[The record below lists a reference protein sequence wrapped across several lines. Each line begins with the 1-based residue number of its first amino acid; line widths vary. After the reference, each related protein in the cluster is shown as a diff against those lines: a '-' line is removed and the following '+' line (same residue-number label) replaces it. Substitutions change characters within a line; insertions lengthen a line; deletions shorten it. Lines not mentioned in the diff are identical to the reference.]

1 MEGRYYL
8 QVHVTVQDLCRKV
21 DPACLPKEMGG
32 TMPMAEMIE
41 LWKMELAAKRN
52 LVLTSSNMRIL
63 SDRGIVSRNGTDR
76 NNNNTNSNSL
86 GMETITGSFRKLEV
100 DLLTEV
106 TQ

>member
-1 MEGRYYL
+1 M
-8 QVHVTVQDLCRKV
+8 HVTVPDLCRKV
-21 DPACLPKEMGG
+21 DPACLPKELGG

-52 LVLTSSNMRIL
+52 LVLSSANMRIL

-76 NNNNTNSNSL
+76 NNNSNSSL

-100 DLLTEV
+100 D
-106 TQ
+106 